1 MTSPHAAP
9 VVLLV
14 EDDEDDRLF
23 FQRALRK
30 ARLGWT
36 LATASSGREA
46 IDYLEGSGRF
56 ADRGKHPFPSHVLL
70 DLKLPEISGLEVLQW
85 IRNHP
90 GLAGLPVIIL
100 SSSREP
106 SDMER
111 AGTLGVDAYEV
122 KPVEFASLVATVR
135 SIARRWRLAEEGA
148 VP

>member
-1 MTSPHAAP
+1 MTSPRAAP

-23 FQRALRK
+23 FERAVRK
-30 ARLGWT
+30 AGLGWT
-36 LATASSGREA
+36 LAKAASGREA
-46 IDYLEGSGRF
+46 IDYLAGSGTF
-56 ADRGKHPFPSHVLL
+56 ADRGTHPYPSHVLL

-85 IRNHP
+85 IRSHP
-90 GLAGLPVIIL
+90 ALAGLPVIIL

-111 AGTLGVDAYEV
+111 ARTLGVDAYEV

-135 SIARRWRLAEEGA
+135 SIAHRWRLAEEA